1 MRVLKPFAC
10 NLSYWIQRHEEQKMT
25 RTKSIISA
33 VLIGFMAT
41 SLSASN
47 SSAQVFEENAY
58 KAEFAI
64 LSAGS
69 RSAAVSR
76 LKVIPSVGVV
86 NLAFRNTARFRDDV
100 PDVSEFRISA
110 EKNFSGIKKLRAAL
124 RANPATRQELAR
136 HGIAVNRVVGVD
148 IYSNG
153 SIRLY
158 IL

>member
-1 MRVLKPFAC
+1 
-10 NLSYWIQRHEEQKMT
+10 MT
-25 RTKSIISA
+25 RTKSIICA

-47 SSAQVFEENAY
+47 SSAQIFQEDVY
-58 KAEFAI
+58 KAESAI
-64 LSAGS
+64 MSAGS

-76 LKVIPSVGVV
+76 LKDIPSVGVI

-136 HGIAVNRVVGVD
+136 HGIAV
-148 IYSNG
+148 YSNG